1 MIWLWILLAVVLDI
15 LLIVAVA
22 VGVFF
27 GTLYLQYSFV
37 ERNLF
42 KKKPM
47 SFWKWFKCQ
56 SDHEKFFEEI
66 EKEKKNEGR

>member
-27 GTLYLQYSFV
+27 GTLYLQYYMF
-37 ERNLF
+37 EHDWF
-42 KKKPM
+42 KKRPM
-47 SFWKWFKCQ
+47 GFWKWFKCQ
-56 SDHEKFFEEI
+56 FDRKKYLEEI
-66 EKEKKNEGR
+66 EKEESLT